1 MAVARCELG
10 VREIDWVVALLDPK
24 RGERPPHL
32 APKEQAK
39 VIRELRR
46 AQRAAHE
53 AKAREEAHTRKIKA
67 AFRTA
72 PGKDTEVLDM
82 LPRRA
87 Q

>member
-10 VREIDWVVALLDPK
+10 VREIDWIVALLDPK
-24 RGERPPHL
+24 RGERVPHL
-32 APKEQAK
+32 VPKEQAK

-67 AFRTA
+67 GFRTA
-72 PGKDTEVLDM
+72 PGKQTEALDHGQ
-82 LPRRA
+82 RR
-87 Q
+87 